1 MDYRIKKQNKIVY
14 CIFDNINNQ
23 YSASSRETAKN
34 VSDYFLSKTIQ
45 NGYDIIIDT
54 STDKLLKR
62 AASDKFYTHAVVV
75 ITGTHLGLSDRLF
88 SSVEQKCKEQ
98 FTLAGHVLDRND
110 AYYEIHNQF
119 FIMNLE
125 EYRRLG
131 SPEMGD
137 VDWNKTHTKIEP
149 IRSEECV
156 RGDTEIPV
164 WIEQGNTSRTYTQQ
178 RHGWNFIDIGLKNNA
193 VFCDVGDDI
202 RINKF
207 YLYYEY
213 DHVYLRHVPELFN
226 YTLIC
231 NTMVT
236 PWNSDSLPTD
246 QLVIGDPV
254 DHYVTTGTGLN
265 WIHNL
270 LTLGY
275 HDNTK
280 ITFTDIS
287 YAVLS
292 FMKSLVEE
300 WDGKD
305 YATFYMNQM
314 KFVPDSY
321 NYDLINHEKK
331 IRDWW
336 DSFEQNFDDFQS
348 LWNKVRQLKFD
359 YKLLD
364 YFAPN
369 TYNFLEPNK
378 NTFVNVSDVF
388 NHIPYV
394 NSANVKYRVAR
405 ENNLIDTL
413 KNIDENIWL
422 FIPSRLGDFYCN
434 KDEINFGKVKDF
446 NLWDINEF
454 NAPPWQ
460 EHDWKSYC
468 PMTHQVKILT

>member
-1 MDYRIKKQNKIVY
+1 
-14 CIFDNINNQ
+14 
-23 YSASSRETAKN
+23 
-34 VSDYFLSKTIQ
+34 
-45 NGYDIIIDT
+45 
-54 STDKLLKR
+54 
-62 AASDKFYTHAVVV
+62 
-75 ITGTHLGLSDRLF
+75 
-88 SSVEQKCKEQ
+88 
-98 FTLAGHVLDRND
+98 
-110 AYYEIHNQF
+110 
-119 FIMNLE
+119 
-125 EYRRLG
+125 
-131 SPEMGD
+131 
-137 VDWNKTHTKIEP
+137 
-149 IRSEECV
+149 
-156 RGDTEIPV
+156 
-164 WIEQGNTSRTYTQQ
+164 
-178 RHGWNFIDIGLKNNA
+178 
-193 VFCDVGDDI
+193 
-202 RINKF
+202 
-207 YLYYEY
+207 
-213 DHVYLRHVPELFN
+213 
-226 YTLIC
+226 
-231 NTMVT
+231 MVT
-236 PWNSDSLPTD
+236 PWNSDALPEN
-246 QLVIGDPV
+246 INIENPV

-275 HDNTK
+275 HNNTK